1 MNYHTFKE
9 MKAKSHD
16 SLTALKDF
24 TRHLSANRHF
34 LGRQEWSY
42 LPKIRSQ
49 KNDISWICPFLELA
63 SPHQVEA
70 MLMDYIAKRPRLQI
84 DTESY
89 VMRMVDVIQ
98 PQVPKFL
105 LPLMFERILEVSQSF
120 HSRPQA
126 DEKYLEVIEP
136 ELREV
141 REVMNL
147 LIVSERLFNDAE
159 KILKQRF
166 ADA

>member
-1 MNYHTFKE
+1 
-9 MKAKSHD
+9 
-16 SLTALKDF
+16 
-24 TRHLSANRHF
+24 
-34 LGRQEWSY
+34 
-42 LPKIRSQ
+42 
-49 KNDISWICPFLELA
+49 
-63 SPHQVEA
+63 
-70 MLMDYIAKRPRLQI
+70 
-84 DTESY
+84 
-89 VMRMVDVIQ
+89 MRMVDVIQ